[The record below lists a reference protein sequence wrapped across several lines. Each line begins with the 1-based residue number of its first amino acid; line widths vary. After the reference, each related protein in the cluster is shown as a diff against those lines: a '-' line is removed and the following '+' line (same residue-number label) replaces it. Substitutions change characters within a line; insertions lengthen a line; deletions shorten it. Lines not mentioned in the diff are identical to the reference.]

1 MYLIKEQ
8 CLQQWH
14 AYKEGEWQ
22 KQTKVSTL
30 QGERRDYYLGKT
42 RGGNKGTSEPQK
54 SLVSKHSP
62 GDIINLLEVHI
73 SFSRFGISANTSC
86 SLFLASP
93 EYKLKVKMKNNS
105 PQHIPLKALVF
116 LPRICPLL
124 NIYYFSTY
132 FCPDIF
138 MHLSAV
144 CYLNTGHSKYPPEN
158 CFK

>member
-124 NIYYFSTY
+124 NIYYFSIY

-158 CFK
+158 CCK